1 MLQISAELLAMS
13 GDAALLVRNGK
24 VAFANA
30 SACVLLGKDCVGKP
44 LSKVLGEDIAG
55 VQAGSFVGEF
65 PLSGKHYV
73 VRACSAEGTKA
84 LFIAP
89 VGHDVGLISDAFIF
103 AMRNCLMSI
112 EVSLSL
118 LRSRSKEDSQLEHS
132 IAVVGHEGFKINRT
146 LNNIGIIRGAALDQ
160 LDICPVA
167 LDLGEF
173 IKKLLETISFFIKEP
188 AMRFTAPEGLKIY
201 ADPSLLETMLLNLIS
216 NCVLH
221 AKGCSRIS
229 INITPGKE
237 RIFISV
243 DDDGCGIAPEL
254 LHSVFD
260 RYCHKFEPNEISKG
274 PGFGL
279 AAARTV
285 AAMHGGTLLLE
296 SRPDIGTAVRVSLAR
311 NPYCKTALT
320 QPVPEYELS
329 SKNLLTGLA
338 DCLDAE
344 YYTDKYID

>member
-13 GDAALLVRNGK
+13 GDSALLVRNGK

-30 SACVLLGKDCVGKP
+30 SACILLGNDCVGKP
-44 LSKVLGEDIAG
+44 LGKVLGEDIAG
-55 VQAGSFVGEF
+55 VQAGSFVGEV

-84 LFIAP
+84 LFIASAD
-89 VGHDVGLISDAFIF
+89 HDIGLISDAFIF
-103 AMRNCLMSI
+103 ALRNCLMSI
-112 EVSLSL
+112 DVSLSL
-118 LRSRSKEDSQLEHS
+118 LRSRSDKDSQLSHS
-132 IAVVGHEGFKINRT
+132 IAVICHESFKINRI
-146 LNNIGIIRGAALDQ
+146 LNNISIVRSAALDQ
-160 LDICPVA
+160 LDICPVT

-173 IKKLLETISFFIKEP
+173 IKQLLKTVSFFISEP
-188 AMRFTAPEGLKIY
+188 AIRFTAPEGVKIS

-221 AKGCSRIS
+221 AKGSSRIS
-229 INITPGKE
+229 INITPSKE
-237 RIFISV
+237 RVFISV
-243 DDDGCGIAPEL
+243 DDDGCGIAPEQ

-260 RYCHKFEPNEISKG
+260 RYCHKFEPGDISRG

-285 AAMHGGTLLLE
+285 AALHGGTLLLE
-296 SRPDIGTAVRVSLAR
+296 SRPGIGTAVRVSLAR
-311 NPYCKTALT
+311 NPYCKSALT

-329 SKNLLTGLA
+329 SKNLLCGLA
-338 DCLDAE
+338 DCLDSE